1 MVKAIA
7 TPSNPVV
14 LFLDDLHWADMYS
27 LHLLTVL
34 ATDREIKHFLLIGC
48 FRDDEMVISHPLAV
62 ALHEIQNRNVDLTK
76 IKVANIETAEINALV
91 SDAFHFPE
99 STTAY
104 LTDII
109 HQKTRGNILCITQ
122 FLQSLCDRGLLQW
135 SSVSN
140 SWEIKLRSIEADFV
154 PDDPEKMF
162 LRKILQ
168 LPVKT
173 QLALK
178 LMSCVGSTC
187 SESTLLLFLEDE
199 MMKNIEEEKE
209 VERADKPRQRSEMLL
224 YLNVALP
231 EGLVKKEGLNYKFIH
246 DQVQHAAYS
255 LIPKDEKHLWHLR
268 IGKNIWMNVPKN
280 DENKV
285 IFIAADQ
292 MNLGMS
298 SIKSEDEKMMLAKLN
313 LRAGMK
319 AMSLSTFSSCASYF
333 SDGIKLLRKDHWEN
347 DYELS
352 LHLHN
357 YYAEAE
363 YCNGNFSQARE
374 VIKAVFDK
382 SIAFY
387 DRLRAYFVL
396 IKMLGAENKL
406 REALEMGITVLTCLG
421 KSLPFGLCDV
431 STASKDFNKI
441 RATFESMT
449 DDEFF
454 GIRAME
460 NSDALI
466 TMSFTSELLVIAYF
480 INEDMCV
487 CLVNYMLQLS
497 LNYGVCKES
506 SFALASFSGLLFG
519 LGDLKASK
527 KSSHFALSLLDR
539 LNCKEMLPRVYIC
552 VYSSALIKHETSKKV
567 SEKFLYGY
575 EVGMQTGD
583 ILFAMYCARTYCTQR
598 FFCGV
603 GLDEL
608 VRDIEVWRQQMI
620 AYKQM
625 WNLNIFNSFRH
636 KVLTLINYSDD
647 NLQQF
652 NDLFAEGMKSLKSH
666 IEQKRHLPATVLCS
680 YFSCTAYFFCEYDFA
695 RDMIETK
702 WKLEKNIKRKYWAV
716 GAAKFYET
724 LICIALAR
732 ETNED
737 KWRKYALQ
745 CFEEEKKTKFQ

>member
-1 MVKAIA
+1 
-7 TPSNPVV
+7 
-14 LFLDDLHWADMYS
+14 
-27 LHLLTVL
+27 
-34 ATDREIKHFLLIGC
+34 
-48 FRDDEMVISHPLAV
+48 
-62 ALHEIQNRNVDLTK
+62 
-76 IKVANIETAEINALV
+76 
-91 SDAFHFPE
+91 
-99 STTAY
+99 
-104 LTDII
+104 
-109 HQKTRGNILCITQ
+109 
-122 FLQSLCDRGLLQW
+122 
-135 SSVSN
+135 
-140 SWEIKLRSIEADFV
+140 
-154 PDDPEKMF
+154 
-162 LRKILQ
+162 
-168 LPVKT
+168 
-173 QLALK
+173 
-178 LMSCVGSTC
+178 
-187 SESTLLLFLEDE
+187 
-199 MMKNIEEEKE
+199 
-209 VERADKPRQRSEMLL
+209 
-224 YLNVALP
+224 
-231 EGLVKKEGLNYKFIH
+231 
-246 DQVQHAAYS
+246 
-255 LIPKDEKHLWHLR
+255 
-268 IGKNIWMNVPKN
+268 
-280 DENKV
+280 
-285 IFIAADQ
+285 
-292 MNLGMS
+292 
-298 SIKSEDEKMMLAKLN
+298 
-313 LRAGMK
+313 
-319 AMSLSTFSSCASYF
+319 
-333 SDGIKLLRKDHWEN
+333 
-347 DYELS
+347 
-352 LHLHN
+352 
-357 YYAEAE
+357 
-363 YCNGNFSQARE
+363 
-374 VIKAVFDK
+374 
-382 SIAFY
+382 
-387 DRLRAYFVL
+387 
-396 IKMLGAENKL
+396 
-406 REALEMGITVLTCLG
+406 
-421 KSLPFGLCDV
+421 
-431 STASKDFNKI
+431 
-441 RATFESMT
+441 
-449 DDEFF
+449 
-454 GIRAME
+454 
-460 NSDALI
+460 
-466 TMSFTSELLVIAYF
+466 
-480 INEDMCV
+480 MCV

-745 CFEEEKKTKFQ
+745 CFEEEKKLNSSELHRLLILETEIDIIIGKTKNTITNYNKAINAARESQHIHEEAIANERAGDFCLSQDDIRASHYYGQAYSLYLQWGAKGKAAQIKRNYLKSGIFQ